1 MRDKNIYRQM
11 RPFFNRAPDYVFK
24 ELFYA
29 HRGFFKTTFE
39 EMLDNEVDDEDI
51 DDVFLEWADLKWHK
65 KVIDVSIN
73 SFTPEVQKLMR
84 EREFGSVNLKDV
96 PKDDKRTLVQ
106 RQLAAK
112 RSGGNNEP
120 VILLNTSVG
129 YDLLEG
135 WHRTMSILKHEP
147 TGAKLN
153 AWIGYGSW
161 TDELSGI
168 LEQ

>member
-1 MRDKNIYRQM
+1 M
-11 RPFFNRAPDYVFK
+11 RPFFENAPDYVFK

-29 HRGFFKTTFE
+29 HDGFFKTTFM
-39 EMLDNEVDDEDI
+39 EMVEDEDDEHDI
-51 DDVFLEWADLKWHK
+51 DNMFLEWSDLKWHNK
-65 KVIDVSIN
+65 IIDVSIGD
-73 SFTPEVQKLMR
+73 FTPQVQELIK
-84 EREFGSVNLKDV
+84 ERDFGSVNLEAV
-96 PKDDKRTLVQ
+96 PDDDKRTLVQ
-106 RQLAAK
+106 RELAAK
-112 RSGGNNEP
+112 RTGGHNEP
-120 VILLNTSVG
+120 VILLETSSG

-161 TDELSGI
+161 TDELSGV